1 MCGRYAVYTI
11 QPHSSEHL
19 PAKAAVRA
27 TVDDVSP
34 LHQKSTESGHLASD
48 QVQVLVDNGLLQ
60 LNFSTKTGRLESLL
74 NRQAGVAA
82 NVTLDISAYLS
93 GRLLHD
99 TVAVLLLLTLL
110 ICCRCCCCCCC

>member
-11 QPHSSEHL
+11 QPHSSEHA

-93 GRLLHD
+93 GEH
-99 TVAVLLLLTLL
+99 
-110 ICCRCCCCCCC
+110 I